1 MKILKFKKTTK
12 GTYKV
17 FLDNN
22 QTISLYEDV
31 IINNKLLLTKE
42 IKDDELD
49 DLIKQN
55 NDMHVYSIAI
65 NYISIRMRSIKE
77 LKEYLKRKQVSENV
91 IEETVDKLVKNG
103 YLNDFNFAKAYV
115 NDQLLITNKGP
126 LKIKQELVK
135 FGVDNEIINE
145 VIDDVDKELIKEKL
159 SNLMDKQIKLK
170 KGSTN
175 VVKIKLLNYFHNI
188 GYSKEDIINELS
200 NHHFKLDVEHLKK
213 EYNKLKLKYSK
224 KYDESELEHIIKTK
238 LYQKGYT
245 ADEINKIK
253 TEE

>member
-1 MKILKFKKTTK
+1 MKILKFRKTSK

-42 IKDDELD
+42 IEDDKLDEL
-49 DLIKQN
+49 LKQN

-77 LKEYLKRKQVSENV
+77 VREYLKRKQVSENV
-91 IEETVDKLVKNG
+91 IEETVDKLVKSG
-103 YLNDFNFAKAYV
+103 YLNDYNFAKAYV
-115 NDQLLITNKGP
+115 NDGLLITNKGP

-135 FGVDNEIINE
+135 YGIDSDIINE
-145 VIDDVDKELIKEKL
+145 VIEDIDKELIKEKL
-159 SNLMDKQIKLK
+159 SNLMEKQIKLR

-175 VVKIKLLNYFHNI
+175 AVKVKLLNYFYNL
-188 GYSKEDIINELS
+188 GYSKEDVLNELS
-200 NHHFKLDVEHLKK
+200 NHHFKLDIDHLTK
-213 EYNKLKLKYSK
+213 EYNKLKIKLQRKYEGEQLEFEIKKRLKA
-224 KYDESELEHIIKTK
+224 
-238 LYQKGYT
+238 KGF
-245 ADEINKIK
+245 
-253 TEE
+253 